1 MLFTWDMVL
10 YWCGRHTAIYL
21 DIILNFNFEQCW
33 MLTIFVWLQR
43 CISPIYQSFSCCL
56 QNVIITPGV
65 NIPPIKNSS
74 ITECSCHWQVFHLL
88 YINTFPNITY
98 ILYISIFCTLHVMIG
113 FDFRGYSPFHS
124 DSESHVDRGA
134 KSNCR
139 HRVKHIN
146 IALNGSKKIHFSVN
160 LLIILTQERISETE
174 NQWFTVE
181 RVAFA
186 WTGTLKTIYL
196 GGKMTA
202 EIERDWFLFSYNMS

>member
-1 MLFTWDMVL
+1 M
-10 YWCGRHTAIYL
+10 
-21 DIILNFNFEQCW
+21 
-33 MLTIFVWLQR
+33 WLQR
-43 CISPIYQSFSCCL
+43 CLSPIYQSFSCYL
-56 QNVIITPGV
+56 QNVSITPGV

-146 IALNGSKKIHFSVN
+146 IALNRSNN
-160 LLIILTQERISETE
+160 LLFRSIYLSSLPRREFPR
-174 NQWFTVE
+174 
-181 RVAFA
+181 
-186 WTGTLKTIYL
+186 LKTSDLQSREWRSRVLAHWRQY
-196 GGKMTA
+196 T
-202 EIERDWFLFSYNMS
+202 